1 MYNKFL
7 LIQMKFRKEIDS
19 MGEINVPDDKY
30 WGASTERSKKYFDIG
45 KILVSKTLINAIT
58 IIKLAAAKVH
68 KKDKQIDAK
77 ICDSIVKASKEI
89 ISGKLDDN
97 FPLKVWQTGSG
108 TQTNMNVNEVIAN
121 RAIQILGGKKGSKK
135 PVHPNDHVN
144 KSQSTND
151 VFPTAMHIAVA
162 IETKKKLLPSLKYLA
177 KELKLKIRKFKNVVK
192 VGRTHLQD
200 ATPLTLGQEF
210 SGYHSQLNDCIL
222 RIESSLKEIFYL
234 AQGGTA
240 VGTGINSKKNFDV
253 KICREI
259 SKLTKIKFYPAKNK
273 FAALAAHDS
282 IVNFSGTLNTTA
294 VCLMKIANDIR
305 FLGSGPRAGY
315 GELILPANEPGSS
328 IMPGK
333 VNPTQCEAV
342 TMVCV
347 KVIGNHTG
355 ITLAGS
361 QGQFELNVFKPLIA
375 HNILQS
381 IDLLSDSSKNF
392 SKFCIKGIK
401 ADLKKI
407 NEDLNNSLMLVT
419 ALAPKIGYDNAAKI
433 AKSALKNK
441 TTLKSEALKTGLIT
455 SNEFDRIVDPKKMT
469 YPE

>member
-1 MYNKFL
+1 
-7 LIQMKFRKEIDS
+7 MKLRKEFDS
-19 MGEINVPDDKY
+19 IGSVNVPKDKY
-30 WGASTERSKKYFDIG
+30 WGASTQRSKKYFDIG
-45 KILVSKTLINAIT
+45 EFLVRPTLIKSIA
-58 IIKLAAAKVH
+58 IIKKAAAIVH
-68 KKDKQIDAK
+68 KKEKQILPYISNA
-77 ICDSIVKASKEI
+77 IIKASNEV
-89 ISGKLDDN
+89 ISGKLYDH

-121 RAIQILGGKKGSKK
+121 RAIEILGGKKGTKK

-151 VFPTAMHIAVA
+151 VFPTAMHIAIA
-162 IETKKKLLPSLKYLA
+162 IETKKKLLPSLELLN
-177 KELKLKIRKFKNVVK
+177 KELKKKVQKFKNIVK

-200 ATPLTLGQEF
+200 ATPLSLGQEF
-210 SGYHSQLNDCIL
+210 SGYQSQLEDCIF
-222 RIESSLKEIFYL
+222 RIKNALNEIYFL

-240 VGTGINSKKNFDV
+240 VGTGINSKKGFDK
-253 KICREI
+253 KIIKEI
-259 SKLTKIKFYPAKNK
+259 KKITKLPFKPKKNK
-273 FAALAAHDS
+273 FAALAAHDE

-333 VNPTQCEAV
+333 VNPTQSEAV

-347 KVIGNHTG
+347 KVIGNHNG
-355 ITLAGS
+355 ITMAGS
-361 QGQFELNVFKPLIA
+361 HGHFELNVFKPLIA

-381 IDLLSDSSKNF
+381 IDLISDSTKNF
-392 SKFCIKGIK
+392 SLYCVRGIK
-401 ADLKKI
+401 ADKFKIKKFL
-407 NEDLNNSLMLVT
+407 DNSLMLVT
-419 ALAPKIGYDNAAKI
+419 ALAPKIGYDNAAII
-433 AKSALKNK
+433 AKRALKND
-441 TTLKSEALKTGLIT
+441 TSLKKEALKSGLI
-455 SNEFDRIVDPKKMT
+455 NEDDYDKIVNPKKMI